1 MLQGKKGL
9 IKIRWGG
16 KKEQGGY
23 LTVFAAL
30 LMTVLISLV
39 LVLIEGVR
47 QNAVRLEAEI
57 ITDIGLDSI
66 MAEYHREMLAQYNMF
81 WVDTSYG
88 TSYPSPDAVGNHLY
102 RYLEKNCIQDDLF
115 MQDLWY
121 KDFVGMSVGE
131 ARITGVSVASDHG
144 GEVFR
149 RRAVEAIRDDIG
161 IAWLE
166 KITEWI
172 TTTEEYGLGNR
183 NIEEEKK
190 EVDDNIQEYDGME
203 KQLSETEWVTVQV
216 NNPTLALEQQR
227 SAGILKLVLEH
238 PEDISGTGVDLS
250 GLLTARIGQGNVNS
264 GNWPLETSQDQDF
277 TDRLFFQ
284 EYIMRYGGCFGKEKG
299 KGLLSY
305 QTEYVIAG
313 KPNDTDNLKN
323 VVYRI
328 SAFRE
333 AANAIYLWSDETK
346 CAEAY
351 TAAAA
356 AASAMLLPEITPL
369 LEASIILGWAY
380 AESLYDVKMLL
391 SGGKVPLLKDADSW
405 HYDISC
411 VFEGVSDEACTANG
425 QGLEYQ
431 DYLRILLMLTDLD
444 AQTLRFMDIVEMDIR
459 QTPGNGNFRMD
470 GCIDRVKADILINSL
485 YGYSYQFTRS
495 KVY

>member
-1 MLQGKKGL
+1 M
-9 IKIRWGG
+9 IKIRWDR

-23 LTVFAAL
+23 LTIFAAL
-30 LMTVLISLV
+30 IMTVLISLV
-39 LVLIEGVR
+39 LVLIEGAR

-81 WVDTSYG
+81 WVDASYG
-88 TSYPSPDAVGNHLY
+88 TSHPSPDAVRNHLY
-102 RYLEKNCIQDDLF
+102 RYLEKNCIQDDIF
-115 MQDLWY
+115 MQDFWY
-121 KDFVGMSVGE
+121 RDFMGMTVGE
-131 ARITGVSVASDHG
+131 ARVTGVSVASDHE

-149 RRAVEAIRDDIG
+149 RRAVEAVRDDIG

-166 KITEWI
+166 KLQEWI

-190 EVDDNIQEYDGME
+190 AVDENIQEYDGME
-203 KQLSETEWVTVQV
+203 KQLSDTEWVTVQV
-216 NNPTLALEQQR
+216 DNPTLALEQQR
-227 SAGILKLVLEH
+227 SAGILKLVMEH
-238 PEDISGTGVDLS
+238 PEDISSTGVDLS
-250 GLLTARIGQGNVNS
+250 GLLSARIGQGKINT
-264 GNWPLETSQDQDF
+264 GNWPLETNEDF
-277 TDRLFFQ
+277 IDRLFFQ
-284 EYIMRYGGCFGKEKG
+284 EYIMRYAGCFGKEKE

-313 KPNDTDNLKN
+313 QSNDSDNLKS

-328 SAFRE
+328 SALRE

-380 AESLYDVKMLL
+380 AESLYDVKILL
-391 SGGKVPLLKDADSW
+391 AGGKVPLLKDADSW

-411 VFEGVSDEACTANG
+411 VFQGVGDEVCTASG
-425 QGLEYQ
+425 HGLEYQ
-431 DYLRILLMLTDLD
+431 DYLRILLALTDLEV
-444 AQTLRFMDIVEMDIR
+444 QTFRFMDVVEMDIR
-459 QTPGNGNFRMD
+459 QTPGNGKFCMD
-470 GCIDRVKADILINSL
+470 GCIDRVKADIVINSL
-485 YGYSYQFTRS
+485 YGYSFQFTRS